1 MLSGINSLLKMCR
14 LKNSLLAA
22 VTIIAGNFIASVDIS
37 FLHLLLD
44 CASMMIAVGFANIHN
59 DLLDIETD
67 RINRPDRPL
76 PSGAISLK
84 KAKIACL
91 VTAIAPVALGF
102 ALSITHGL
110 FYLVLIA
117 FLFAYNKILKRL
129 PLVKNIMVAILC
141 ASPLLISVIDGH
153 YWNPRLYPPAVF
165 AFLLTLAREIFK
177 DLEDVSGDMLGG
189 IITFPVAAGTKK
201 ALHLAI
207 FITVFTLL
215 FLPLPVLTLTYPV
228 SFLLFTGILVAP
240 VLIFVIIR
248 SQKHQFDKAQALLK
262 VAMLTGIISIVASI
276 VINL

>member
-22 VTIIAGNFIASVDIS
+22 ITIIAGDFIAGVNIS

-44 CASMMIAVGFANIHN
+44 CVSMMIAVGFANIHN

-102 ALSITHGL
+102 TLSLNHGL
-110 FYLVLIA
+110 FYLALIA

-153 YWNPRLYPPAVF
+153 YWNPKLYPPAVF

-177 DLEDVSGDMLGG
+177 DLEDVQGDMLAG
-189 IITFPVAAGTKK
+189 IITFPVAAGVAK
-201 ALHLAI
+201 ARHLAV
-207 FITVFTLL
+207 FITAFTVM
-215 FLPLPVLTLTYPV
+215 FLPLPVLTLTYPI
-228 SFLLFTGILVAP
+228 SFLLFTSISVAP

-262 VAMLTGIISIVASI
+262 VAMLTGIISTVASI
-276 VINL
+276 VIDL

>member
-22 VTIIAGNFIASVDIS
+22 ITIIAGNFIASVNIS
-37 FLHLLLD
+37 SLHLFLD
-44 CASMMIAVGFANIHN
+44 CVSMMIAVGFANIHN

-102 ALSITHGL
+102 TLSLNHGL
-110 FYLVLIA
+110 FYLALIA

-153 YWNPRLYPPAVF
+153 YWNPKLYPPAVF

-177 DLEDVSGDMLGG
+177 DLEDVQGDMLAG
-189 IITFPVAAGTKK
+189 IITFPVAAGVAK
-201 ALHLAI
+201 ARQLAV
-207 FITVFTLL
+207 FITAFTVM
-215 FLPLPVLTLTYPV
+215 FLPLPVLTLTYPI
-228 SFLLFTGILVAP
+228 SFLLFTGISVAP

-262 VAMLTGIISIVASI
+262 VAMLTGIISTVASI
-276 VINL
+276 VIDL